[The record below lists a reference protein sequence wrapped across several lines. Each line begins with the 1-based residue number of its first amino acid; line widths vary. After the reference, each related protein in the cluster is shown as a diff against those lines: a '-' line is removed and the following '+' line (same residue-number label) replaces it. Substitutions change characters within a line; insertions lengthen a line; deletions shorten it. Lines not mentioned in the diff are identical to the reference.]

1 MCDVILWCDG
11 FWCYVHL
18 SIGVR
23 ARMQQ
28 PHGVASPPSV
38 CSRYDMQVTGYCH
51 WSCTRCIL
59 YLLFF
64 YNTGEC
70 IILFYY
76 IFAQLCFGHLIVTHC
91 IDFIPFIVPVIFVSC
106 FMTMLS
112 LYCYCLLDWNT
123 IGHLTRT
130 LSRRRQSTY
139 AAASWCGVATI
150 CLFQSPPLK
159 VLFSPPECASLE
171 ESGDIR
177 HTGAVTSWFFCSA
190 VVSAVRPGDS
200 SAAPSPWCQ
209 ADWLGC
215 RPMVLSPLR
224 FEYICVT
231 WTF

>member
-76 IFAQLCFGHLIVTHC
+76 IFAQLCFGHLIVAHC
-91 IDFIPFIVPVIFVSC
+91 IDFISFIFTVIILLYHVSWLC
-106 FMTMLS
+106 CHYIAIVYWTGIQLVI
-112 LYCYCLLDWNT
+112 WR
-123 IGHLTRT
+123 GHWAGGVRA
-130 LSRRRQSTY
+130 RMQQPH
-139 AAASWCGVATI
+139 GVA
-150 CLFQSPPLK
+150 SPPS
-159 VLFSPPECASLE
+159 V
-171 ESGDIR
+171 
-177 HTGAVTSWFFCSA
+177 CSRA
-190 VVSAVRPGDS
+190 HH
-200 SAAPSPWCQ
+200 
-209 ADWLGC
+209 
-215 RPMVLSPLR
+215 
-224 FEYICVT
+224 
-231 WTF
+231 